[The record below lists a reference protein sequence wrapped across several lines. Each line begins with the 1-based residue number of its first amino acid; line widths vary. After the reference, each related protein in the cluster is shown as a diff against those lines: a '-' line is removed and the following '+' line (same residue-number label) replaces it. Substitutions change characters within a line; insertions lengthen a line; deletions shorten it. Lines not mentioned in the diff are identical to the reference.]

1 MNKAPVLTGF
11 SLGAAVL
18 VSCINFPVRF
28 ERIEGDAFRPL
39 TAVFKPQ
46 AEAAPGDTL
55 TMVAHFAGNPVRS
68 IDSLQITY
76 RPVRNIFEAFE
87 STLTVD
93 TFTNLDPLRIVD
105 STHYL
110 PDSLI
115 VRFVIPDTV
124 LREGLSGQLD
134 QLPMSPEQRREIS
147 NLIATFSS
155 GSIDPS
161 VIGAVPDSVL
171 DGMIIPALQTLGTR
185 ANVFITATSRN
196 GTTLPCRYEFTV
208 RYHSRFQDIPVL
220 ADRLAVNRNPAIRW
234 MGIYRVEGKNVRGF
248 HPSKKSFRGKYA
260 LDYLY
265 HAFDSTLEADTIVI
279 DTGYTYFMA
288 ADSGIMADA
297 PPGEPDTTRDLFHL
311 ITPEQDTLLM
321 EEFYYR
327 WFYRNLDKAELPLD
341 SLFVIAG
348 GGTSIARMLPSLDT
362 SMRRFKVW
370 LAVYDE
376 LIGDYKRPRGMTV
389 LQEEGVLR
397 YTKAYRD
404 KVANR

>member
-1 MNKAPVLTGF
+1 MSTARILSAF
-11 SLGAAVL
+11 SIAAAVL
-18 VSCINFPVRF
+18 LSCINFPVRF

-55 TMVAHFAGNPVRS
+55 TMIAHFAGNPVRS

-76 RPVRNIFEAFE
+76 RPVRNIFE
-87 STLTVD
+87 TVD

-105 STHYL
+105 STHHL

-124 LREGLSGQLD
+124 LDEGLAGQLD
-134 QLPMSPEQRREIS
+134 ELPLSPGQRREMS
-147 NLIATFSS
+147 NLIASFSS
-155 GSIDPS
+155 GSIDLS
-161 VIGAVPDSVL
+161 VLGAVPDSVL
-171 DGMIIPALQTLGTR
+171 HGLIIPALQTLGTR
-185 ANVFITATSRN
+185 ANVFVNATSRN

-220 ADRLAVNRNPAIRW
+220 ADRLAVNRNPGIRW
-234 MGIYRVEGKNVRGF
+234 LGVYRVEGKNIYGF
-248 HPSKKSFRGKYA
+248 HPSKKSFRGTYT

-265 HAFDSTLEADTIVI
+265 HAFDSSLEVDTIVI

-297 PPGEPDTTRDLFHL
+297 PPGAPDTTRDLFHL
-311 ITPEQDTLLM
+311 VTPDRDTMLM

-327 WFYRNLDKAELPLD
+327 WFYRNLDEAELPLD

-404 KVANR
+404 KIANR